1 MRAIRLIPAAILTLV
16 LTAGC
21 QTRETEEPDA
31 AGGDTD
37 ASAGVMEDVGAMEDA
52 GAMESGGGAAGTED
66 ARQAIAASNQRWEE
80 AALAGDA
87 AGVASLYAD
96 DAVLMPPGV
105 PRAEGRAAIESAL
118 AAMFEAAPATSVSIE
133 SDATTFSE
141 SGELAYDVGTYAMAG
156 TTPDGEAWEDKGK
169 FIAVLKNVGGEW
181 KIAADI
187 WNSDA
192 APGM

>member
-1 MRAIRLIPAAILTLV
+1 MRDSLRLFAAVILALA
-16 LTAGC
+16 LAAGC
-21 QTRETEEPDA
+21 QTREAEEPDA

-37 ASAGVMEDVGAMEDA
+37 AAAGAMEDA

-96 DAVLMPPGV
+96 DAVLMPPGA

-156 TTPDGEAWEDKGK
+156 TTPAGEAWEDKGK
-169 FIAVLKNVGGEW
+169 FLAVLRNVGGEW

-192 APGM
+192 APAM